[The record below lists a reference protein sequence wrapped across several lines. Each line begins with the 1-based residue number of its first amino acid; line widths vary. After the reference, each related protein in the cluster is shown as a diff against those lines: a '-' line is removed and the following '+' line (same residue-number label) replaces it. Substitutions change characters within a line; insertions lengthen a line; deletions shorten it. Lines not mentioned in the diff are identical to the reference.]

1 MRCQN
6 TNVVFLFLSNL
17 QIYDFFAKK
26 RNENLRRL
34 FISSYESLKKVGKN
48 YSWWNAAPFP
58 KTQSQIV

>member
-26 RNENLRRL
+26 RNENLGRL
-34 FISSYESLKKVGKN
+34 FISSYESLKKALLR
-48 YSWWNAAPFP
+48 NAFP
-58 KTQSQIV
+58 KNPYFSGIHS